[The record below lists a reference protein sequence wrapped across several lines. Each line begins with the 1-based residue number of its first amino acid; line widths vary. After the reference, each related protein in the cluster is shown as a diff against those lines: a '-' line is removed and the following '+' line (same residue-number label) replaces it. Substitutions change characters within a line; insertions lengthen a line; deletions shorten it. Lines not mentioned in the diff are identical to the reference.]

1 MKNIICMLCM
11 TWGLSP
17 LLLRAQEIVRLDS
30 CYNWARQNYPMVR
43 QLNLLALTMEYTVEN
58 ASKAYYP
65 QLTVNGQATY
75 QSDVTQVPVNLP
87 NVQPISKDQYKLY
100 AELSQMLYDGGT
112 VRLQKDMLKAGA
124 ELEMQNVEVELYK
137 LKERINQVFFGVL
150 LIDAQIEQSALLKKD
165 MQSGLD
171 RVNASIIN
179 GAALQSQADVI
190 QAEMLKV
197 DQQVTALRTG
207 RKAYIDVLKLMTG
220 KNIETATFEKPVL
233 PELLAPSVSIKRPEL
248 LYFDNRNKLVD
259 IQRKL
264 VDARMKPRIGLFAQG
279 GYGRPALNMLNN
291 EFDFYY
297 IGGIRLSWSLAGLY
311 TSGYEKALLD
321 VNYRLQ
327 EIQRETFL
335 LNTDVSLQQQNSE
348 IRKYEELLKTDEQ
361 IIVLRS
367 RISDVTK
374 AQFENGVINAHD
386 YLRELTAEDLA
397 RQNRLLHDM
406 QLLMSRYQQ
415 KTITGN

>member
-100 AELSQMLYDGGT
+100 AELTQMLYDGGT

-171 RVNASIIN
+171 RANASIIN

-197 DQQVTALRTG
+197 EQQVTALRTG

-374 AQFENGVINAHD
+374 AQFENGVINAND
-386 YLRELTAEDLA
+386 YLRELIAEDLA

>member
-11 TWGLSP
+11 TWGFSP